1 MYEDLFGKTVLI
13 TGGTGGLGRQLIRD
27 FSQSG
32 ANLVV
37 QSRVL
42 TDDFNQ
48 WLEDT
53 TSEAGVKLTKLLFD
67 LSDEESIKNAFKTM
81 SASTEID
88 VLVNNAGVAH
98 GGLTQMTPV
107 SEVRKVFEINYFSQI
122 LITQSVVRRMIR
134 KGSGKIVNIASIS
147 GLDSKTG
154 NVAYGASKAAMIAF
168 TRTLS
173 SELSGSGIRVNC
185 VAPGLME
192 TAMATLMEEKAKQTM
207 IEESG
212 LGRLAK
218 TEEVSRVVVFLSSD
232 QSSLINGQT
241 LRVDGGPS

>member
-185 VAPGLME
+185 VAPGLIE

>member
-1 MYEDLFGKTVLI
+1 
-13 TGGTGGLGRQLIRD
+13 
-27 FSQSG
+27 
-32 ANLVV
+32 
-37 QSRVL
+37 
-42 TDDFNQ
+42 
-48 WLEDT
+48 LEDT

>member
-1 MYEDLFGKTVLI
+1 
-13 TGGTGGLGRQLIRD
+13 
-27 FSQSG
+27 
-32 ANLVV
+32 
-37 QSRVL
+37 VL